1 MRGGGGLG
9 AVSPA
14 GPTTV
19 HLPALTDHA
28 LAAAVRALRT
38 VRRLVDRPA
47 AARPSAQLVVIP
59 VSHQPAALELLPA
72 VAHPAAVGV
81 APVVI
86 GQGAVAK
93 LVGVGGMGG
102 YAAAGGVA
110 GEAGNAPGGE
120 VGGGDR
126 KLVGATTGRAHA
138 ATSVQLASG
147 RTCLKTGTIS
157 TRGI

>member
-9 AVSPA
+9 AVGPA

-19 HLPALTDHA
+19 HLPALTNHA

-59 VSHQPAALELLPA
+59 VSHQPAALKLLPA
-72 VAHPAAVGV
+72 VAYPAVGL

-102 YAAAGGVA
+102 SAGMA
-110 GEAGNAPGGE
+110 REAGYAPGGE

-126 KLVGATTGRAHA
+126 KLVGTTTGRPHA

-147 RTCLKTGTIS
+147 RTYLKTGTIS
-157 TRGI
+157 TQVI